1 MEALRDDLR
10 LALDRVAFAH
20 KAFRFL
26 PYGDRPDGW
35 QEELLR
41 STSKRI
47 ILNCARQSGKTTA
60 VAALALHTAIY
71 RPRSFCLIY
80 APSQDQSTEFFKRV
94 EELAHGLGMDAV
106 NPEALRKT
114 GMDLKNGSRIEAR
127 PGSARTARGRTA
139 DLIVID
145 EASWVEDNLYH
156 SLRPSLAVSGR
167 RFRLRSARAS
177 LRTSSKASGAL
188 RPSGG
193 SGRSTSVSSVRP
205 KTNCSPSR

>member
-114 GMDLKNGSRIEAR
+114 GMDLDLLPKTWSSYYESPTAPDGRKEDSLWANDTYRSRSCAS
-127 PGSARTARGRTA
+127 SAR
-139 DLIVID
+139 
-145 EASWVEDNLYH
+145 
-156 SLRPSLAVSGR
+156 R
-167 RFRLRSARAS
+167 RQS
-177 LRTSSKASGAL
+177 
-188 RPSGG
+188 
-193 SGRSTSVSSVRP
+193 
-205 KTNCSPSR
+205 